1 MNPNAERALAAVAA
15 DVLVTAD
22 PFTVGWLTG
31 FAADATFGPSPFAMP
46 PIAVVSADGVILL
59 CSTDEEPG
67 VDPTRATTVAYEGF
81 TTGPLDPAAAQVAA
95 LAGLGLAG
103 RIAVEAHAL
112 SRAAASVLPGAQDA
126 GAMLRGL
133 RAVKTPAELASIRR
147 AIAVCDAGQ
156 AAARTALRA
165 GVTELAAWNEIAGAM
180 EAAAGERLPMLCDL
194 VSGPRTADIG
204 GYPGDRVLE
213 DGDLV
218 ICDLVPRVEG
228 VYGDSCSTIAIGE
241 PPAEARDAHARAVDT
256 LDQLLAAVKPGV
268 LAADLDRLGRSTGL
282 DYPHHTGHGIGYA
295 GHEEPRIVPDGET
308 MLEPGMV
315 VALEPGTYPG
325 PWGLRVERICVV
337 TETGCEVLSRHE
349 VGL

>member
-15 DVLVTAD
+15 DVLVSAD

-31 FAADATFGPSPFAMP
+31 FAADATGGPSPFAVP

-81 TTGPLDPAAAQVAA
+81 TTGPLDPAAGQIAA

-103 RIAVEAHAL
+103 RIAVDAQAL
-112 SRAAASVLPGAQDA
+112 SLAAASVLGEVHDVGPA
-126 GAMLRGL
+126 LRGL
-133 RAVKTPAELASIRR
+133 RAVKTPDELAAIRR
-147 AIAVCDAGQ
+147 AIALCDAGQ
-156 AAARTALRA
+156 AAARTALRPGISELQAWNVIA
-165 GVTELAAWNEIAGAM
+165 GVM
-180 EAAAGERLPMLCDL
+180 EVAAGERLPLLCDL
-194 VSGPRTADIG
+194 VSGPRTADVG

-213 DGDLV
+213 EGDLV

-228 VYGDSCSTIAIGE
+228 VHGDSCSTIAIGE
-241 PPAEARDAHARAVDT
+241 PPAGVRDAHARAVDT
-256 LDQLLAAVKPGV
+256 LDQLLAAVGPGV

-282 DYPHHTGHGIGYA
+282 GYPHHTGHGIGYA
-295 GHEEPRIVPDGET
+295 GHEEPRIVPAGET
-308 MLEPGMV
+308 VLEPGMV
-315 VALEPGTYPG
+315 IALEPGTYPG

-337 TETGCEVLSRHE
+337 TETGCEVLSCHE